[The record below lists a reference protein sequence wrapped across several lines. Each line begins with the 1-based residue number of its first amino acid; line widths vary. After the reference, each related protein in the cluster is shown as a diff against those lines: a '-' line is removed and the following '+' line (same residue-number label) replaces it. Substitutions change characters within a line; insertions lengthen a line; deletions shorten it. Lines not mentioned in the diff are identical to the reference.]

1 MLFLIWVLCCE
12 IVFSSYK
19 KVFKIQ
25 LWPFISTASN
35 YQIDH
40 KILHELS
47 SERFLCHWSIWE
59 TRICETLC
67 PYGNKVQKSYFST
80 KITFKNTR
88 SLTMT
93 LVSFQGQDQRPK
105 SQWTDIKEINL
116 GKQCMGCR
124 LTDLTHI
131 AHNERTI
138 PIYYQGQGSK
148 VKVTIDRYETR
159 GPNWR
164 NIGHRSTIS
173 KCAMC
178 FFSLLQSE
186 EVSQS
191 KGELHNP
198 FFPLGRS
205 V

>member
-19 KVFKIQ
+19 KVCKIQ

-40 KILHELS
+40 KILHKLS
-47 SERFLCHWSIWE
+47 S
-59 TRICETLC
+59 
-67 PYGNKVQKSYFST
+67 Q
-80 KITFKNTR
+80 ITFKDTR

-116 GKQCMGCR
+116 GKQCRPNMGCI

-138 PIYYQGQGSK
+138 PINYQGQGSK

-173 KCAMC
+173 KYAMC
-178 FFSLLQSE
+178 FFSLFQSE